1 MVCYFLTTEVLVK
14 NFAAG
19 THKKVFGKRL
29 VYLTKL
35 LDDLGFWIEAQK
47 YVTCIICTCMH
58 LTDSSEPIQL
68 PYIERS
74 PTDFKFFQIGDHVRL
89 KFGRPSVH

>member
-1 MVCYFLTTEVLVK
+1 MVRYFLTTEVLVK

-47 YVTCIICTCMH
+47 YVTCIICICMH
-58 LTDSSEPIQL
+58 LTDSNEPIQF
-68 PYIERS
+68 P
-74 PTDFKFFQIGDHVRL
+74 
-89 KFGRPSVH
+89 